1 MKLQTEGSIVE
12 FEVNLKKEKLQMTPD
27 FRLTILDQIRK

>member
-12 FEVNLKKEKLQMTPD
+12 FEVNLKEEKLQTTPD

>member
-12 FEVNLKKEKLQMTPD
+12 FEVNLKEEKLQMTPD